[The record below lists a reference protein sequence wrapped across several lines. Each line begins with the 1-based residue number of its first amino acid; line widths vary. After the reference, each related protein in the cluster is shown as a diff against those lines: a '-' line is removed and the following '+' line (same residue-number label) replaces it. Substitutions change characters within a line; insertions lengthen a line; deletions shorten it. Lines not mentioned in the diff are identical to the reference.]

1 MNILL
6 EGPRWAGM
14 WSEIVQDSLRNIG
27 HKVFLHYHNRKPLSY
42 LLWSGAVPTLF
53 RHGSRESKARFA
65 SWSNNRVL
73 ELLKKS
79 DFDMILSIQGKIDGT
94 CLRAIRRDKPD
105 VKILYWIGDVLSPGG
120 EEKIREIAG
129 EVDGILLSY
138 RGDYERMK
146 IIHPGKII
154 YFPFGV
160 SKKYHAV
167 KAISVRER
175 KLYASDVSF
184 VGTYYPER
192 GDALKYLMENG
203 SPKIGIWGRSWRRSG
218 GLASRGRLPLENAQ
232 KVHALSKIS
241 LNIHHVATKNGF
253 NMKFLEIPA
262 SGGFELC
269 DWQDEIE
276 DQGLSGL
283 VATYKTR
290 EEMKEKL
297 DYFLKN
303 PGPRDSMARKFRDH
317 VTTRFCYDRKFFDLL
332 ERL

>member
-1 MNILL
+1 MNVFL

-42 LLWSGAVPTLF
+42 LLWSGAVPAVF
-53 RHGSRESKARFA
+53 RHGGRESKARFA
-65 SWSNNRVL
+65 SWSNDRVVEYL
-73 ELLKKS
+73 GRK
-79 DFDMILSIQGKIDGT
+79 DFDMIFSIQGKIDGA
-94 CLRAIRRDKPD
+94 CIRAVRRRKPGMK
-105 VKILYWIGDVLSPGG
+105 VLYWIGDVLSAGG

-129 EVDGILLSY
+129 DVDAILLSY
-138 RGDYERMK
+138 RGDYERMRK
-146 IIHPGKII
+146 IYPGRIV
-154 YFPFGV
+154 YFPFGASKRFHEVRAV
-160 SKKYHAV
+160 SA
-167 KAISVRER
+167 RER

-203 SPKIGIWGRSWRRSG
+203 PREIGIWGRSWRRSG

-232 KVHALSKIS
+232 KVHALSKVS
-241 LNIHHVATKNGF
+241 LNIHHAATRNGF
-253 NMKFLEIPA
+253 NMKFFEIPA

-269 DWQDEIE
+269 DWQDEVE
-276 DQGLSGL
+276 ELGLSGM
-283 VATYKTR
+283 VATYRTR

-297 DYFLKN
+297 EYFLKN
-303 PGPRDSMARKFRDH
+303 PGPRDSMAGRFHDH

-332 ERL
+332 ERI